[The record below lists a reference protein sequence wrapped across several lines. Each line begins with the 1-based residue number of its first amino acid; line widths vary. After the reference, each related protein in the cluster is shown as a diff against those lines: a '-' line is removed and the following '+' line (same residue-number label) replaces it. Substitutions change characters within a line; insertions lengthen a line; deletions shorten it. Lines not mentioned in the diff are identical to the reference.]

1 MKDKIC
7 VITGANSGVG
17 KVTARELAKQG
28 AHVIMLCRNQEKAER
43 AKEDILRVCGHDR
56 VDIVLADLG
65 STQQIREAAQHINE
79 HYPKID
85 VLNNNAGL
93 IMGDRRQTTEDGFEM
108 TFGVNHLG
116 PFLLTQLLLDKVIA
130 SGRGNIINVS
140 SEAHRF
146 ASFDLT
152 DLQYERRKYNG
163 LKAYALSKLCN
174 ILFTHELSKRLSDVN
189 VVTNSLHPG
198 AIASNFGKGVSG
210 VFGVAMKLSRPFMI
224 NEEKGAQ
231 TSIYL
236 ATSDEGYTTTGKYFK
251 NKKVAKP
258 NKDALNDYNA
268 RRLWEI
274 SEELLQ
280 IAFLPQ
286 KAVSVNA

>member
-7 VITGANSGVG
+7 VITGANSGIG
-17 KVTARELAKQG
+17 KITARELAKQG
-28 AHVIMLCRNQEKAER
+28 AHVVMLCRNQEKAER

-56 VDIVLADLG
+56 VDIVLADLA
-65 STQQIREAAQHINE
+65 STRQIREAAEHINKK
-79 HYPKID
+79 YPKID

-93 IMGDRRQTTEDGFEM
+93 ITGDQRETTEDGFEM
-108 TFGVNHLG
+108 TFGVNHLA
-116 PFLLTQLLLDKVIA
+116 PFLLTQLLLDKVLA
-130 SGRGNIINVS
+130 SERGNIINVS

-146 ASFDLT
+146 ASFDLN
-152 DLQYERRKYNG
+152 DLQYENRKYNG

-174 ILFTHELSKRLSDVN
+174 ILFTRELSKRLPQAS

-198 AIASNFGKGVSG
+198 GVATNFGKGVSG
-210 VFGVAMKLSRPFMI
+210 IFGIVMRLSRPFMI
-224 NEEKGAQ
+224 SEEKGAQ

-236 ATSDEGYTTTGKYFK
+236 ATSNEGYTATGKYFK
-251 NKKVAKP
+251 NKKVAEP
-258 NKDALNDYNA
+258 SKDARNDYNA

-280 IAFLPQ
+280 TDFLSQ
-286 KAVSVNA
+286 TTAASA

>member
-28 AHVIMLCRNQEKAER
+28 AHVVMVCRNQEKAER

-56 VDIVLADLG
+56 VDIVLADLA
-65 STQQIREAAQHINE
+65 SVQQIREAAHHINE

-108 TFGVNHLG
+108 TFGVNHLA
-116 PFLLTQLLLDKVIA
+116 PFLLTHLLLDKVIA

-140 SEAHRF
+140 SEAHRL
-146 ASFDLT
+146 ASFDLN
-152 DLQYERRKYNG
+152 DLQYERRWYLG
-163 LKAYALSKLCN
+163 LKAYNLSKLCN
-174 ILFTHELSKRLSDVN
+174 ILFTRELSKRLSGTN
-189 VVTNSLHPG
+189 VVTNALHPG
-198 AIASNFGKGVSG
+198 AIASNFGKGVPG
-210 VFGVAMKLSRPFMI
+210 VFGIAMTLSRPFMI
-224 NEEKGAQ
+224 GEEKGAQ

-236 ATSDEGYTTTGKYFK
+236 ATSEEGYTATGKYFK
-251 NKKVAKP
+251 NKKAVQP
-258 NKDALNDYNA
+258 SKDAMNDYNA

-280 IAFLPQ
+280 IEFLPQ
-286 KAVSVNA
+286 KKIASA